1 MFRECFLERLTEV
14 SLPIQDL
21 TRYVSEVGSG
31 RVAEVRKL
39 AGAVQAHLEGGAIW
53 HINSTAVGGG
63 VAEMLPAIIGYCRD
77 LGLDARWLV
86 ISGKPDFFRIT
97 KRLHHALHG
106 EPGDGCVLDDDARR
120 IYEQTLDAN
129 LSELLALVQPGD
141 FVILHDPQTLGLAPA
156 LAEHGARLAW
166 RCHIGGSER
175 SDEADEA
182 WDFLSPYLPSV
193 PRYIFSRQE
202 YVPDE
207 LDHGKSMIVAPSIDA
222 FTPKNQPMPSA
233 NVRAIL
239 AHTGL
244 VAGSVTDRGLLTF
257 RRADG
262 SPGRVDR
269 FVDTMRCGPP
279 PSPDVPLVIQVS
291 RWDRLKD
298 HIGVMHGFA
307 HWHRQRTSS
316 RAELVLAGPSVMSV
330 ADDPEG
336 PAVFREVFETWCALP
351 HEQRSRVHLAML
363 PMVDVD
369 ENAAIVNALQ
379 RHSRIIVQK
388 SLQEG
393 FGLTLTEAM
402 WKRRAVIASR
412 VGGLQDQV
420 EHGRN
425 GLLLDDPRDEGEFMA
440 ALNDL
445 LDDDLRCRRLGE
457 AAGDTVRERYLAI
470 RTLADHL
477 QLILEQIA
485 G

>member
-1 MFRECFLERLTEV
+1 LERLTEV
-14 SLPIQDL
+14 SLPTQDL
-21 TRYVSEVGSG
+21 ARYVGEVGSAK
-31 RVAEVRKL
+31 VAEVRKL
-39 AGAVQAHLEGGAIW
+39 AGAVQAHLDGGALW
-53 HINSTAVGGG
+53 HINSTAAGGG

-106 EPGDGCVLDDDARR
+106 EPGDGSPLDDEARR
-120 IYEQTLDAN
+120 VYEQTLEAN

-166 RCHIGGSER
+166 RCHIGQSER
-175 SDEADEA
+175 SEQADRA
-182 WDFLSPYLPSV
+182 WRFLSPYLPSV

-202 YVPDE
+202 YVPDS
-207 LDHGKSMIVAPSIDA
+207 LDHGKSLIVAPSIDA
-222 FTPKNQPMPSA
+222 FTPKNQALPAA
-233 NVRAIL
+233 NVRGIL

-244 VAGSVTDRGLLTF
+244 IAGSAPDRDLLAF

-262 SPGRVDR
+262 SRGRVDR
-269 FVDTMRCGPP
+269 FVDVMRCGPP
-279 PSPDVPLVIQVS
+279 PAPDVPLVVQVS
-291 RWDRLKD
+291 RWDPLKD
-298 HIGVMHGFA
+298 HVGVMQGFA
-307 HWHRQRTSS
+307 RWHRQRPAS
-316 RAELVLAGPSVMSV
+316 RAELLLAGPSVQSV

-336 PAVFREVFETWCALP
+336 PAVFREVFEAWCALP
-351 HEQRSRVHLAML
+351 HEQRSRVALAML

-412 VGGLQDQV
+412 VGGLQDQL

-425 GLLLDDPRDEGEFMA
+425 GLLLDDPRDEDQFVA

-445 LDDDLRCRRLGE
+445 LDDELRCRRLGE
-457 AAGDTVRERYLAI
+457 AAGDTVKDRYLAI
-470 RTLADHL
+470 RTLGDHL
-477 QLILEQIA
+477 RLILEEISA
-485 G
+485 